1 MTLAMAHTLAEIM
14 TGGQRIHEPAALL
27 RRMRDAG
34 VVPAGSLEEYMKAFE
49 WGCPPHAGA
58 GVGLERILMLMF
70 KLGNIRFASM
80 FPRDPRS
87 LPEKVC
93 RAYIVHLYASL
104 TVCCRSCLR
113 HRSSTPTAT
122 RRARRGSRS
131 P

>member
-1 MTLAMAHTLAEIM
+1 M

-80 FPRDPRS
+80 FPRDPKS
-87 LPEKVC
+87 LPEKV
-93 RAYIVHLYASL
+93 RLARLVHLAALL
-104 TVCCRSCLR
+104 TLGPRSCP
-113 HRSSTPTAT
+113 HHHSSTPIAT
-122 RRARRGSRS
+122 RRARHGSRS

>member
-80 FPRDPRS
+80 FPRDPKSFGTAGEDPAQASMAAAQKQVLHGPDSRTFTPGTTRAGE
-87 LPEKVC
+87 LPQK
-93 RAYIVHLYASL
+93 
-104 TVCCRSCLR
+104 
-113 HRSSTPTAT
+113 
-122 RRARRGSRS
+122 S